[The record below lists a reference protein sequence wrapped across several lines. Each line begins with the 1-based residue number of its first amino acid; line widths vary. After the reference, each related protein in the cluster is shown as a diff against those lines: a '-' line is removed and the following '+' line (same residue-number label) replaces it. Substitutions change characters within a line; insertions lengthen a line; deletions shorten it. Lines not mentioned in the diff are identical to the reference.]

1 MILNHNSVLC
11 QELKA
16 DIKTDVYFI
25 DSIEFNLV
33 TLELRNT
40 TKEDVYVW
48 IEEDSIHGLTT
59 DQKVKSFYFKNKG
72 DFSLIQL
79 INENLAN
86 EIPSILFKSLIKK
99 VPPNDCFIIS
109 ILYKKESNAAIGSE
123 EFKKIESF
131 LKNNIVY
138 MNHSTISKFLDL
150 KQFEAIY
157 YKSKMLCIDWKD
169 FNK

>member
-1 MILNHNSVLC
+1 MKKIFIIVGFVTAYFIPALS
-11 QELKA
+11 QELKT
-16 DIKTDVYFI
+16 DIENSVYFI

-99 VPPNDCFIIS
+99 FPLMIA
-109 ILYKKESNAAIGSE
+109 L
-123 EFKKIESF
+123 
-131 LKNNIVY
+131 
-138 MNHSTISKFLDL
+138 
-150 KQFEAIY
+150 
-157 YKSKMLCIDWKD
+157 
-169 FNK
+169 